1 MTSGRPMMTLAQAQT
16 LLPAATL
23 VGAGATAFERVHS
36 DSRTL
41 RAGDLFVALAG
52 ERYDGHDFLPAARAA
67 GAVAALA
74 ARGLAEAGLPGL
86 QVADPLAALQQLA
99 AGWRRHLHLPLLAVT
114 GSNGKT
120 TVTQMVGAILR
131 AWHGEGGFATQGNL
145 NNHIGVPLTLLRLRQ
160 DDGGWHRAGVVELG
174 MNHPG
179 ETAQL
184 AALVQ
189 PQAVLVNNA
198 QREHQEFMASV
209 DAVAREHGSAID
221 ALGAAGVAVLPAD
234 DAYAPLWRA
243 QAGARRCLCFALA
256 DAAGGAAASAD
267 VRAQASWVDASAH
280 WDLRLQ
286 TPAGAV
292 ATTLRIAGRHHA
304 KNAAAAAAG
313 ALALG
318 APLAAVAAGL
328 AAFEPAPGRSQLH
341 RRRRG
346 GQPLT
351 VVDDSYNANPDSV
364 RAAIDLLAG
373 LGQPGWLLLGDMGEV
388 GAQGPQ
394 FHAEVGA
401 WARARGIAALWTV
414 GPLSAHAA
422 QAYGA
427 SARHFADVEA
437 LLAALAGRPPARAL
451 LVKGS
456 RFMRMERIVQALL
469 ADTEEE
475 R

>member
-1 MTSGRPMMTLAQAQT
+1 MSSAPMMTLAQAQT

-23 VGAGATAFERVHS
+23 VGDGATAFDRVHS

-41 RAGDLFVALAG
+41 CAGDLFVALAG

-86 QVADPLAALQQLA
+86 QVVDPLAALQQLA
-99 AGWRRHLHLPLLAVT
+99 AAWRRHLHLPLLAVT

-120 TVTQMVGAILR
+120 TVTQMVGAVLR
-131 AWHGEGGFATQGNL
+131 AWHGEGGFATAGNL

-160 DDGGWHRAGVVELG
+160 DDSRWHRAGVVELG

-198 QREHQEFMASV
+198 QREHQEFLAGV
-209 DAVAREHGSAID
+209 EAVAREHGSAID
-221 ALGAAGVAVLPAD
+221 ALGAAGVVVFPVD
-234 DAYAPLWRA
+234 DAWAPLWRA
-243 QAGARRCLCFALA
+243 QAGARRCLGFALA
-256 DAAGGAAASAD
+256 DAAAGAD
-267 VRAQASWVDASAH
+267 VLAEADWVDAAAH
-280 WDLRLQ
+280 WELRLR

-292 ATTLRIAGRHHA
+292 ATTLRVAGRHHA

-318 APLAAVAAGL
+318 APLAAIAAGL

-341 RRRRG
+341 RRHCA

-351 VVDDSYNANPDSV
+351 LVDDSYNANPDSV

-401 WARARGIAALWTV
+401 WARARGIAALWAV

-427 SARHFADVEA
+427 PARHFADVDA
-437 LLAALAGRPPARAL
+437 LLAALAQRPPARAL

-456 RFMRMERIVQALL
+456 RFMRMERVVQALL